1 MTVGPCTTRKPGML
15 DFVAKAKWDAWKT
28 LEDMKKSE
36 AEEEYAKLVND
47 LVSKETGG
55 GGGGEK
61 VEEDQDL
68 LMKTKDGVL
77 SIALNRP
84 KKLNSLTLQVHIN
97 K

>member
-1 MTVGPCTTRKPGML
+1 ML

-55 GGGGEK
+55 GGEK

-68 LMKTKDGVL
+68 LMTTKDGVL